1 MGSSRKSILRTL
13 AYSDIFDYPL
23 TKDELWRFFIAD
35 SALSRSAE
43 THGRSQVRLGRS
55 LKSVKLERELGSLS
69 SLLVKRNGF
78 YCFKGRVEII
88 DKRLKREKE
97 SNKKLELAR
106 RIIDILS
113 HIPTVYL
120 IGISG
125 ALAMKN
131 SDKDDDID
139 LFIVAKKNTL
149 FLTRLLLLA
158 ILEVLG
164 KRRRRN
170 EKYAPNKI
178 CLNMLIDE
186 NILCLPKER
195 QNLYGV
201 HETIQM
207 MPVFQRNNTYKKFI
221 AANLWVRKFLPNAFR
236 YRALIN
242 KRNCKKSF
250 VDVVVCSIFSFPV
263 FEFVARRFQLWY
275 IGKHQTK
282 ETIKNNFLAF
292 HPRDY
297 KDKILSLYKRRLE
310 KYKI

>member
-35 SALSRSAE
+35 SALHRR
-43 THGRSQVRLGRS
+43 G
-55 LKSVKLERELGSLS
+55 VKLEKELGSLS

-78 YCFKGRVEII
+78 YCFKSRVEII

-113 HIPTVYL
+113 RIPTVQL

-139 LFIVAKKNTL
+139 LFIIAKKNAL
-149 FLTRLLLLA
+149 WVTRLLLLA

-178 CLNMLIDE
+178 CLNMLINE
-186 NILCLPKER
+186 STLCLPKEK
-195 QNLYGV
+195 QNLYSA
-201 HETIQM
+201 HEAIQM
-207 MPVFQRNNTYKKFI
+207 MPVFQRYNTYKKFI
-221 AANLWVRKFLPNAFR
+221 AANIWVRKFLPNAFR
-236 YRALIN
+236 YRTRLIN

-250 VDVVVCSIFSFPV
+250 IGVVVCLILSFPA
-263 FEFVARRFQLWY
+263 FEFVARQFQLWY
-275 IGKHQTK
+275 IGKHQTT

-292 HPRDY
+292 HPKDERDRV
-297 KDKILSLYKRRLE
+297 LSEYEKRIKRYAE
-310 KYKI
+310 I